1 MKRFFRDLGQ
11 FWDYMR
17 YSASAQLRAELANS
31 WLGGLWW
38 VLEPTLSML
47 VYLFVFT
54 VVFQRNTTYVIA
66 FIVVGLSYWRFFN
79 NCVTGSI
86 TLVKRHRAVISKVYI
101 PKFVLLGS
109 MMLVNA
115 FKLLCAYVPIIA
127 LMFYYQVP
135 LTWHMFSIIPIT
147 MLLFLLTCG
156 VSCWFMHIGVYVEDM
171 NKLITIV
178 LQLVFYISG
187 VFFPINELLEP
198 SVAQTIFTF
207 NPMAL
212 IIYESRNA
220 LLYGIES
227 QWGLLGGVAAVA
239 IIISVWGVSMLYKR
253 ESQYIKVV

>member
-1 MKRFFRDLGQ
+1 MKRFFRDCGQ

-17 YSASAQLRAELANS
+17 YSARAQLRAELANS

-38 VLEPTLSML
+38 VLEPTLNML

-54 VVFQRNTTYVIA
+54 VVFQRNTTYVVA

-79 NCVTGSI
+79 NCVIGSI
-86 TLVKRHRAVISKVYI
+86 TLVRRHRAVISKVYI

-115 FKLLCAYVPIIA
+115 FKLLCAYIPIIV

-135 LTWHMFSIIPIT
+135 LTWNLLSIIPIT
-147 MLLFLLTCG
+147 ALLFLFTFG
-156 VSCWFMHIGVYVEDM
+156 VCCWFMHIGVYVEDM

-187 VFFPINELLEP
+187 VFFPINELLEA

-212 IIYESRNA
+212 IIFEARNA
-220 LLYGIES
+220 LLYGVGC
-227 QWGLLGGVAAVA
+227 QWLLLGGVAVVA
-239 IIISVWGVSMLYKR
+239 LIISVWGIAMLYKR